1 MTKLIIVLPLY
12 HKENNPESIQGRRLK
27 HGLEARGVSVEV
39 IDENSVQNKLGKL
52 HFRIL
57 KLVEYTLLLLK
68 RLSLVFIRDFLI
80 LNEPYSLYNGI
91 YTKLV
96 ESRLTKYPD
105 AVLLTSSTPF
115 SIHEVGLRIHN
126 AFGNKWIIRMSDPFL
141 DNPYNSAKIKYI
153 KRLQYLK
160 ESRYF
165 SSANAI
171 TVTSDNYLKILRN
184 THNLYAKKFHLIYHS
199 MTSQTSFN
207 RKNVDLEANE
217 LIKGAFIGNIYGRR
231 NPYYL
236 FLAIKKDFELLIKNN
251 VQFHFYGKIQRRFII
266 LVKLLGLDDLVY
278 YCGSVKH
285 SQIVELMNKYDFF
298 INIESSDSPNPFF
311 PSKLTDYLSFNKP
324 ILNLATT
331 DSISREFINIEEFSA
346 NPINTFEII
355 DSIRFIVN
363 NPNIR
368 LSYPTE
374 ILSIDKIVD
383 KYFMLIERL
392 RDL

>member
-1 MTKLIIVLPLY
+1 
-12 HKENNPESIQGRRLK
+12 
-27 HGLEARGVSVEV
+27 
-39 IDENSVQNKLGKL
+39 
-52 HFRIL
+52 
-57 KLVEYTLLLLK
+57 
-68 RLSLVFIRDFLI
+68 
-80 LNEPYSLYNGI
+80 
-91 YTKLV
+91 
-96 ESRLTKYPD
+96 
-105 AVLLTSSTPF
+105 
-115 SIHEVGLRIHN
+115 
-126 AFGNKWIIRMSDPFL
+126 
-141 DNPYNSAKIKYI
+141 
-153 KRLQYLK
+153 
-160 ESRYF
+160 
-165 SSANAI
+165 
-171 TVTSDNYLKILRN
+171 
-184 THNLYAKKFHLIYHS
+184 

-207 RKNVDLEANE
+207 KKNVDLEANE

-266 LVKLLGLDDLVY
+266 LVKLLGLNDLVY